1 MPTKYGYE
9 PKKWNDRGK
18 ERWRIRFGT
27 KSTEQLSIYHA
38 KMKLT
43 PSVNKRSYWP
53 SKPVMMFWGWKP
65 LKQPT
70 STA

>member
-1 MPTKYGYE
+1 MGMN
-9 PKKWNDRGK
+9 PKG
-18 ERWRIRFGT
+18 GT
-27 KSTEQLSIYHA
+27 IGARSVGALELGQNPTEQLSIYPA

-65 LKQPT
+65 LKLPT
-70 STA
+70 SMA

>member
-1 MPTKYGYE
+1 MGMN
-9 PKKWNDRGK
+9 PKS
-18 ERWRIRFGT
+18 GT
-27 KSTEQLSIYHA
+27 IGARSVGAFELGQNPTEQLSIYPA

-65 LKQPT
+65 LKLPT
-70 STA
+70 STG